1 MFTFH
6 FIVIA
11 AITRFEDILAWQKA
25 RVLVKKVYD
34 VCDSGKLKKDF
45 GLKDQLCRAA
55 VSSMTNIAEGF
66 GRKNDKEFIRFLDY
80 SWGSTHEV
88 QSLLYVAFDNES
100 ISQEIFD
107 TLYNDAN
114 EVASLIAG
122 FSNYLQKSIGR
133 K

>member
-1 MFTFH
+1 
-6 FIVIA
+6 
-11 AITRFEDILAWQKA
+11 
-25 RVLVKKVYD
+25 
-34 VCDSGKLKKDF
+34 
-45 GLKDQLCRAA
+45 
-55 VSSMTNIAEGF
+55 MTNIAEGF